1 MRNESAKNAAKYREC
16 MSMLDRPLIEC
27 NKEMLQKAERMI
39 KEYLDEGFPP
49 DFRISRTRKP
59 ELKYNT
65 LLHKAITIRPWDPDI
80 KYKLP
85 DTLLD
90 HGADPNITDAWG
102 WNGLM
107 TALLFNQPRK
117 LVERIFKSTDNLDHR
132 TDDGKNVVVIAYDSF
147 IMLED
152 DEDEEIKNSWGNI
165 KFLLDAG
172 MNPSIRYLQ
181 NHIEIK
187 REQHR
192 TESAERAQLLLNSIE
207 NYLARKKSVAEA
219 GLPDAAFEY
228 AL

>member
-1 MRNESAKNAAKYREC
+1 MRNVSKKNAERYREC

-49 DFRISRTRKP
+49 DFRISRSRKP

-65 LLHKAITIRPWDPDI
+65 LLHKALTIRPWDPDI

-117 LVERIFKSTDNLDHR
+117 LVERIFQYTDNLDHCI
-132 TDDGKNVVVIAYDSF
+132 DNGKIAIEIAYDSF
-147 IMLED
+147 IIFED
-152 DEDEEIKNSWGNI
+152 DEDDGFYVEEAIEGI
-165 KFLLDAG
+165 
-172 MNPSIRYLQ
+172 SID
-181 NHIEIK
+181 EILPQIQYK
-187 REQHR
+187 SEYVSR
-192 TESAERAQLLLNSIE
+192 LM
-207 NYLARKKSVAEA
+207 KKQI
-219 GLPDAAFEY
+219 DAAVKADRIKPREGVKLMAHY
-228 AL
+228 NEVLKSKTYLS